1 MFSAA
6 AEERRGVRRLG
17 FECTALCNETPRCAC
32 AIRDVRVP
40 SGCVNVCV
48 NLQQQDGSA
57 PIHYASRQ
65 GHVACLDLLQSKGAK
80 LDAKRYDGITPL
92 MCAAQSNRLECLRLL
107 LARGADATLTEKFG
121 ASALN
126 FASRMGHV
134 DCVGQLIGG
143 AAELQPY
150 DLRVATRA
158 THSRVTSEYISVS

>member
-1 MFSAA
+1 MC
-6 AEERRGVRRLG
+6 V
-17 FECTALCNETPRCAC
+17 CHPRCAC
-32 AIRDVRVP
+32 AIPNRN
-40 SGCVNVCV
+40 SV

-121 ASALN
+121 ASALH